1 MPLARVQ
8 EKSRTDLRRR
18 CKELGV
24 SYRGDDGPAALAAKI
39 QYAEQSSQT
48 QQQNAGARTEEPSSQ
63 ITAVRA
69 SPPVGLDTHRS
80 KPIVSTCPKRRR
92 ISTPPTKQP
101 QSPGLCPSTARSA
114 ADELASAQGQEQ
126 PKGQGGIEKH
136 STAGTF
142 RAYVKRKGYKG
153 IGPYRAAWSAANEDR
168 RILCDASAQ
177 GSDALRVASQRLLR
191 EAADMRVPAEVSQAH
206 VNIDP
211 LHVRPVRPRPS
222 CPETFSPGPS
232 RPRVSRP

>member
-136 STAGTF
+136 STAGTCSWLLLAAPGCSWLLSWLLLAAPGCSWLLLADLGRSWLLLADPRTL
-142 RAYVKRKGYKG
+142 RATHIHTHTAELVLEKSSRSGRRYHG
-153 IGPYRAAWSAANEDR
+153 
-168 RILCDASAQ
+168 RILD
-177 GSDALRVASQRLLR
+177 GSL
-191 EAADMRVPAEVSQAH
+191 
-206 VNIDP
+206 
-211 LHVRPVRPRPS
+211 
-222 CPETFSPGPS
+222 
-232 RPRVSRP
+232 